1 MRTVFKAGD
10 EKRFVRTV
18 RSEDTARFDSGEVHP
33 VYGTFA
39 VARDAE
45 WACRLFVLEMLE
57 AGEEGVGTFVSVE
70 HLSPALVG
78 MDVEFVAKLECI
90 LENEIVCTY
99 EARVGERPVARGRQV
114 QRIIEL
120 DRFRKKIKQLE

>member
-1 MRTVFKAGD
+1 MRIVFKPGD

-18 RSEDTARFDSGEVHP
+18 RAEDTARFDSGEVHP

-78 MDVEFVAKLECI
+78 MDVEFVARVESI
-90 LENEIVCTY
+90 IGNEIICSF

-114 QRIIEL
+114 QRILDIE
-120 DRFRKKIKQLE
+120 RFRKKIMQLE